1 MNEKNVF
8 IVCSICFLLLSL
20 SSCCTRAAVY
30 GDGDGAYTVR
40 EHIAELGDEQ
50 TKSAIASERLN
61 GTLESARE
69 KSKSLSGELTGSRE
83 HSERLTQS
91 ITDGARELEEIAGI
105 LQQIRTRG
113 GTANSATA
121 GNNQ

>member
-8 IVCSICFLLLSL
+8 IVCLICLLLFNF

-40 EHIAELGDEQ
+40 EHIAELGDKQ
-50 TKSAIASERLN
+50 TESAVASERLN
-61 GTLESARE
+61 GTIEEARE
-69 KSKSLSGELTGSRE
+69 KSESLSGELTGSRE

-105 LQQIRTRG
+105 LQQIRARYVRN
-113 GTANSATA
+113 NSGKASP
-121 GNNQ
+121 N